1 MGHCCPAAAKD
12 ADEFKIDFKAE
23 IIAQEFFK
31 KAINVE
37 IIETCNM
44 LDYDFK
50 DSENII
56 YEVKADG
63 KSHLTKRFFIEY
75 GQKH

>member
-1 MGHCCPAAAKD
+1 
-12 ADEFKIDFKAE
+12 
-23 IIAQEFFK
+23 
-31 KAINVE
+31 
-37 IIETCNM
+37 M

-75 GQKH
+75 GQQTLINTEFQLLSILKNKATYYMIIYGRVLTRLK